1 MSFLLSE
8 GFKVE
13 KDLKKRLAYSP
24 DSLKL
29 IHGDFID
36 NLHNYY
42 LSLMIKGAKVPTLAN
57 NSVDSTF
64 GLWDKSTYDLI
75 NKVALGV
82 NQKKQMVDQFLRTI
96 YSLSKSGVI
105 DRRRFDPKFQN
116 VLTEVGTLPIEQSG
130 FENLL
135 PNVSKIT
142 KTVAVIAVL
151 GISAYILHSVVSLKK
166 MKRVM
171 S

>member
-1 MSFLLSE
+1 MSFSLSE
-8 GFKVE
+8 GFNVE
-13 KDLKKRLAYSP
+13 KDLRNRLSYSP

-42 LSLMIKGAKVPTLAN
+42 LSLMIKGAKVPTLTN

-64 GLWDKSTYDLI
+64 GLWDKATYDLI
-75 NKVALGV
+75 GKVASGV
-82 NQKKQMVDQFLRTI
+82 NQRKQIVDQFFRTM
-96 YSLSKSGVI
+96 YALAKSGAI

-116 VLTEVGTLPIEQSG
+116 VLTEVNILPIEQSG
-130 FENLL
+130 FENFL

-151 GISAYILHSVVSLKK
+151 GISAYILNSVVSLKK
-166 MKRVM
+166 MKRAVR
-171 S
+171 